1 MSKHTESQSVDAD
14 ASSIDLDHDAD
25 PALPFASAAPMRFGR
40 LALWIA
46 SASGLAV
53 GVIGTV
59 AYGVWFNQDQNTY
72 AQAMARARQTLS
84 ITESMPV
91 TQRTSLAGQVALA
104 ASPPDGASIA
114 NVDANAALSSTGTD
128 QPAVRSADAA
138 VPKLSTTRL
147 ARASCPAVQ
156 ERRRPPPRVKPS
168 GGLFARVGSFFHRV
182 GYRQH
187 DNQNQRDVYSH
198 P

>member
-1 MSKHTESQSVDAD
+1 MSKHTESRSDDAD
-14 ASSIDLDHDAD
+14 ASDIDLNHEAD
-25 PALPFASAAPMRFGR
+25 PTLLVSPVRFGR

-53 GVIGTV
+53 GVMGTV

-84 ITESMPV
+84 ITESISA
-91 TQRTSLAGQVALA
+91 TQRTSSAGQVGLS
-104 ASPPDGASIA
+104 ASPPDVASIA
-114 NVDANAALSSTGTD
+114 SVDANKAESPMGSD
-128 QPAVRSADAA
+128 HPAVRSADATA
-138 VPKLSTTRL
+138 PKLLPARV
-147 ARASCPAVQ
+147 ARASCPVAQ

>member
-1 MSKHTESQSVDAD
+1 MSRHTESQSVDAD
-14 ASSIDLDHDAD
+14 ASSIDLNLDAD
-25 PALPFASAAPMRFGR
+25 RAPPVSPMRFGR

-53 GVIGTV
+53 GVMGTV

-84 ITESMPV
+84 MTESITA
-91 TQRTSLAGQVALA
+91 TQRTLPAGPVALT
-104 ASPPDGASIA
+104 ASPPNGASIA
-114 NVDANAALSSTGTD
+114 SVDAANATAASSSTGTD
-128 QPAVRSADAA
+128 RPAVRTADAA
-138 VPKLSTTRL
+138 APKLSAARL
-147 ARASCPAVQ
+147 NRASCPVAQ